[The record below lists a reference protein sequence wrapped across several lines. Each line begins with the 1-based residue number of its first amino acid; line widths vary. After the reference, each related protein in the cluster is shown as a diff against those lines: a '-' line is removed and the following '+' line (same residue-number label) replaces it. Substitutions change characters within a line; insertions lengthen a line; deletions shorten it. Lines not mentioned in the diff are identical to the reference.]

1 METKQTTEMLVV
13 PIEGQI
19 SSDITLGLN
28 DPEIIEA
35 EVIEDDEDW
44 GDEHPNFIESNTQAI
59 TLEELSNQLIPTFA
73 DNQVSISHTKFIETV
88 KSAAEKVFGELTP
101 VEIRVSHPIIGR
113 TPDAIHL
120 KASELREDQ
129 KTCFHQRLAWIC
141 HVKGLTRNIDGKTVE
156 LTVAGCRSYHEDKL
170 YNRLSPMHFR
180 VAVMWSMR
188 ICSNQMICGRG
199 NSGLFEALT
208 EADIYQKSLELFSG
222 FDPYKEENLQ
232 LLENLTTTRISEEM
246 FCKIMGRLRLYQAL
260 PTNEQKLLPNVS
272 YIGDQACNKAIQ
284 SYVQNPNFGR
294 QEGEEL
300 SMFNMLNLLN
310 EAVKAKYIDRWMD
323 SNQACTDFCLGIQ
336 KAINGEDTDGYSWF
350 LN

>member
-1 METKQTTEMLVV
+1 MKKKEELAVV
-13 PIEGQI
+13 PVEEGKI
-19 SSDITLGLN
+19 VSDITLGLD

-35 EVIEDDEDW
+35 EVIEDEDW
-44 GDEHPNFIESNTQAI
+44 GEDHPNFIESNTQAI

-88 KSAAEKVFGELTP
+88 KSAAEQVFGELTP

-141 HVKGLTRNIDGKTVE
+141 HVKGLTRKIDGKTVE

-180 VAVMWSMR
+180 IACMWSMK

-272 YIGDQACNKAIQ
+272 HIGDQACNKAIQ
-284 SYVQNPNFGR
+284 GYVLNTNGFGR
-294 QEGEEL
+294 SEEKEL
-300 SMFNMLNLLN
+300 TMFNMLNLLN
-310 EAVKAKYIDRWMD
+310 EAVKQKYIDRWMD

-336 KAINGEDTDGYSWF
+336 KAINGEDTDGYDWF